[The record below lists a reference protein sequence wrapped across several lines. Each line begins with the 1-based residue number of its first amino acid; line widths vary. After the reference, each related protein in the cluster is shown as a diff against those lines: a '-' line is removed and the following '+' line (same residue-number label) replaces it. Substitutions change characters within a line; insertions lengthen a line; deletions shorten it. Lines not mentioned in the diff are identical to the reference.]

1 MDIIKIIGI
10 GLISLIIIII
20 VKQYRPEFVIYV
32 SIIAGAIILML
43 IMDKVSSI
51 INLLTA
57 LSNKTVVNNEFLT
70 LLIKITGIAFLTEFS
85 VSLCKDSGETAI
97 ANKIDIGG
105 KVIIISMSIPIIASL
120 LETIIKI
127 LLLLIIICIQTIS
140 LAQTETIEQS
150 EILESQQKT
159 LNISSFIE
167 EAKKYSSNVYKDIDF
182 NGLFNSAITGNINN
196 KTIINNILKILGKEI
211 VGSVAVIGS
220 IILIIIIHSIFK
232 SLSEGLENKTISQ
245 ITYYI
250 QYILIVTLIMT
261 NFSNILIMIKESI
274 QNLVGF
280 MNNLIPILITLMLTT
295 GNIVS
300 ANLMQPIILFIIT
313 FIGNFITTII
323 IPLVL
328 IATALGIIS
337 KISDKIQI
345 DKLSKFL
352 KSSVVWILGVI
363 LTIFVGLISVE
374 GSLSSSVDG
383 ITAKTT
389 KAAVSSFIP
398 VVGKILRR
406 CSRYS
411 NRL

>member
-1 MDIIKIIGI
+1 M
-10 GLISLIIIII
+10 
-20 VKQYRPEFVIYV
+20 
-32 SIIAGAIILML
+32 
-43 IMDKVSSI
+43 
-51 INLLTA
+51 
-57 LSNKTVVNNEFLT
+57 
-70 LLIKITGIAFLTEFS
+70 
-85 VSLCKDSGETAI
+85 
-97 ANKIDIGG
+97 
-105 KVIIISMSIPIIASL
+105 
-120 LETIIKI
+120 
-127 LLLLIIICIQTIS
+127 LLLIIICIPTIS

-182 NGLFNSAITGNINN
+182 NELFNSAITGNINN
-196 KTIINNILKILGKEI
+196 KTIINDILKILGKEI

>member
-1 MDIIKIIGI
+1 MK
-10 GLISLIIIII
+10 
-20 VKQYRPEFVIYV
+20 
-32 SIIAGAIILML
+32 
-43 IMDKVSSI
+43 
-51 INLLTA
+51 
-57 LSNKTVVNNEFLT
+57 
-70 LLIKITGIAFLTEFS
+70 
-85 VSLCKDSGETAI
+85 
-97 ANKIDIGG
+97 
-105 KVIIISMSIPIIASL
+105 
-120 LETIIKI
+120 IKI
-127 LLLLIIICIQTIS
+127 LLWLIIICIPTIS

-182 NGLFNSAITGNINN
+182 NELFNSAITGNINN
-196 KTIINNILKILGKEI
+196 KTIINDILKILGKEI

-261 NFSNILIMIKESI
+261 NFSNILIMIKDSI

>member
-1 MDIIKIIGI
+1 MK
-10 GLISLIIIII
+10 
-20 VKQYRPEFVIYV
+20 
-32 SIIAGAIILML
+32 
-43 IMDKVSSI
+43 
-51 INLLTA
+51 
-57 LSNKTVVNNEFLT
+57 
-70 LLIKITGIAFLTEFS
+70 
-85 VSLCKDSGETAI
+85 
-97 ANKIDIGG
+97 
-105 KVIIISMSIPIIASL
+105 
-120 LETIIKI
+120 IKI
-127 LLLLIIICIQTIS
+127 LLLLIIICIPTIS

-182 NGLFNSAITGNINN
+182 NELFNSAITGNINN
-196 KTIINNILKILGKEI
+196 KTIINDILKILGKEI

-389 KAAVSSFIP
+389 KVAVSSFIP

>member
-1 MDIIKIIGI
+1 MK
-10 GLISLIIIII
+10 
-20 VKQYRPEFVIYV
+20 
-32 SIIAGAIILML
+32 
-43 IMDKVSSI
+43 
-51 INLLTA
+51 
-57 LSNKTVVNNEFLT
+57 
-70 LLIKITGIAFLTEFS
+70 
-85 VSLCKDSGETAI
+85 
-97 ANKIDIGG
+97 
-105 KVIIISMSIPIIASL
+105 
-120 LETIIKI
+120 IKI
-127 LLLLIIICIQTIS
+127 LLLLIIICIPTIS

-182 NGLFNSAITGNINN
+182 NELFNSAITGNINS
-196 KTIINNILKILGKEI
+196 KTIINDILKILGKEI

>member
-1 MDIIKIIGI
+1 MK
-10 GLISLIIIII
+10 
-20 VKQYRPEFVIYV
+20 
-32 SIIAGAIILML
+32 
-43 IMDKVSSI
+43 
-51 INLLTA
+51 
-57 LSNKTVVNNEFLT
+57 
-70 LLIKITGIAFLTEFS
+70 
-85 VSLCKDSGETAI
+85 
-97 ANKIDIGG
+97 
-105 KVIIISMSIPIIASL
+105 
-120 LETIIKI
+120 IKI
-127 LLLLIIICIQTIS
+127 LLLLIIICIPTIS

-150 EILESQQKT
+150 EILESQQET

-167 EAKKYSSNVYKDIDF
+167 EAKKYSSNIYKDIDF
-182 NGLFNSAITGNINN
+182 NELFNLAITGNINN
-196 KTIINNILKILGKEI
+196 KTIINDILKILGKEI

-250 QYILIVTLIMT
+250 QYILIITLIMT

>member
-1 MDIIKIIGI
+1 MK
-10 GLISLIIIII
+10 
-20 VKQYRPEFVIYV
+20 
-32 SIIAGAIILML
+32 
-43 IMDKVSSI
+43 
-51 INLLTA
+51 
-57 LSNKTVVNNEFLT
+57 
-70 LLIKITGIAFLTEFS
+70 
-85 VSLCKDSGETAI
+85 
-97 ANKIDIGG
+97 
-105 KVIIISMSIPIIASL
+105 
-120 LETIIKI
+120 IKI

-182 NGLFNSAITGNINN
+182 NELFNLAITGNINN

-300 ANLMQPIILFIIT
+300 ANLIQPIILFIIT

>member
-1 MDIIKIIGI
+1 MK
-10 GLISLIIIII
+10 
-20 VKQYRPEFVIYV
+20 
-32 SIIAGAIILML
+32 
-43 IMDKVSSI
+43 
-51 INLLTA
+51 
-57 LSNKTVVNNEFLT
+57 
-70 LLIKITGIAFLTEFS
+70 
-85 VSLCKDSGETAI
+85 
-97 ANKIDIGG
+97 
-105 KVIIISMSIPIIASL
+105 
-120 LETIIKI
+120 IKI

-150 EILESQQKT
+150 EILESQQET

-167 EAKKYSSNVYKDIDF
+167 EAKKYSANVYKDIDF
-182 NGLFNSAITGNINN
+182 NELFNLAITGNINN

>member
-1 MDIIKIIGI
+1 MK
-10 GLISLIIIII
+10 
-20 VKQYRPEFVIYV
+20 
-32 SIIAGAIILML
+32 
-43 IMDKVSSI
+43 
-51 INLLTA
+51 
-57 LSNKTVVNNEFLT
+57 
-70 LLIKITGIAFLTEFS
+70 
-85 VSLCKDSGETAI
+85 
-97 ANKIDIGG
+97 
-105 KVIIISMSIPIIASL
+105 
-120 LETIIKI
+120 IKI

-150 EILESQQKT
+150 EILESQQET

-167 EAKKYSSNVYKDIDF
+167 EAKKYSANVYKDIDF
-182 NGLFNSAITGNINN
+182 NELFNSAITGNINN
-196 KTIINNILKILGKEI
+196 KTIINDILKILGKEI

>member
-1 MDIIKIIGI
+1 MK
-10 GLISLIIIII
+10 
-20 VKQYRPEFVIYV
+20 
-32 SIIAGAIILML
+32 
-43 IMDKVSSI
+43 
-51 INLLTA
+51 
-57 LSNKTVVNNEFLT
+57 
-70 LLIKITGIAFLTEFS
+70 
-85 VSLCKDSGETAI
+85 
-97 ANKIDIGG
+97 
-105 KVIIISMSIPIIASL
+105 
-120 LETIIKI
+120 IKI
-127 LLLLIIICIQTIS
+127 LLLLIIICIPTIS

-182 NGLFNSAITGNINN
+182 NELFNLAITGNINN
-196 KTIINNILKILGKEI
+196 KTIINDILKILGKEI

-250 QYILIVTLIMT
+250 QYILIVTLIMK

>member
-1 MDIIKIIGI
+1 MK
-10 GLISLIIIII
+10 
-20 VKQYRPEFVIYV
+20 
-32 SIIAGAIILML
+32 
-43 IMDKVSSI
+43 
-51 INLLTA
+51 
-57 LSNKTVVNNEFLT
+57 
-70 LLIKITGIAFLTEFS
+70 
-85 VSLCKDSGETAI
+85 
-97 ANKIDIGG
+97 
-105 KVIIISMSIPIIASL
+105 
-120 LETIIKI
+120 IKI
-127 LLLLIIICIQTIS
+127 LLLLIIICIPTIS

-182 NGLFNSAITGNINN
+182 NELFNSAITGNINN
-196 KTIINNILKILGKEI
+196 KTIINDILKILGKEI

-406 CSRYS
+406 CSRDS

>member
-1 MDIIKIIGI
+1 MK
-10 GLISLIIIII
+10 
-20 VKQYRPEFVIYV
+20 
-32 SIIAGAIILML
+32 
-43 IMDKVSSI
+43 
-51 INLLTA
+51 
-57 LSNKTVVNNEFLT
+57 
-70 LLIKITGIAFLTEFS
+70 
-85 VSLCKDSGETAI
+85 
-97 ANKIDIGG
+97 
-105 KVIIISMSIPIIASL
+105 
-120 LETIIKI
+120 IKI

-150 EILESQQKT
+150 EILESQQET

-182 NGLFNSAITGNINN
+182 NELFNLAITGNINN
-196 KTIINNILKILGKEI
+196 KTIINNILKILDKEI

-300 ANLMQPIILFIIT
+300 ANLIQPIILFIIT

>member
-1 MDIIKIIGI
+1 MK
-10 GLISLIIIII
+10 
-20 VKQYRPEFVIYV
+20 
-32 SIIAGAIILML
+32 
-43 IMDKVSSI
+43 
-51 INLLTA
+51 
-57 LSNKTVVNNEFLT
+57 
-70 LLIKITGIAFLTEFS
+70 
-85 VSLCKDSGETAI
+85 
-97 ANKIDIGG
+97 
-105 KVIIISMSIPIIASL
+105 
-120 LETIIKI
+120 IKI
-127 LLLLIIICIQTIS
+127 LLLLIIICIPTIS

-150 EILESQQKT
+150 EILESQQET

-167 EAKKYSSNVYKDIDF
+167 EAKKYSANVYKDIDF
-182 NGLFNSAITGNINN
+182 NELFNLAITGNINN
-196 KTIINNILKILGKEI
+196 KTIINDILKILGKEI

-300 ANLMQPIILFIIT
+300 ANLIQPIILFIIT

>member
-1 MDIIKIIGI
+1 MK
-10 GLISLIIIII
+10 
-20 VKQYRPEFVIYV
+20 
-32 SIIAGAIILML
+32 
-43 IMDKVSSI
+43 
-51 INLLTA
+51 
-57 LSNKTVVNNEFLT
+57 
-70 LLIKITGIAFLTEFS
+70 
-85 VSLCKDSGETAI
+85 
-97 ANKIDIGG
+97 
-105 KVIIISMSIPIIASL
+105 
-120 LETIIKI
+120 IKI
-127 LLLLIIICIQTIS
+127 LLLLIIICIPTIS
-140 LAQTETIEQS
+140 ITQTETIEQS
-150 EILESQQKT
+150 EILESQQET

-167 EAKKYSSNVYKDIDF
+167 EAKKYSANVYKDIDF
-182 NGLFNSAITGNINN
+182 NELFNLAITGNINN

-300 ANLMQPIILFIIT
+300 ANLIQPIILFIIT

>member
-1 MDIIKIIGI
+1 MK
-10 GLISLIIIII
+10 
-20 VKQYRPEFVIYV
+20 
-32 SIIAGAIILML
+32 
-43 IMDKVSSI
+43 
-51 INLLTA
+51 
-57 LSNKTVVNNEFLT
+57 
-70 LLIKITGIAFLTEFS
+70 
-85 VSLCKDSGETAI
+85 
-97 ANKIDIGG
+97 
-105 KVIIISMSIPIIASL
+105 
-120 LETIIKI
+120 IKI
-127 LLLLIIICIQTIS
+127 LLLLIIICIPTIS

-182 NGLFNSAITGNINN
+182 NELFNLAITGNINN

>member
-1 MDIIKIIGI
+1 MK
-10 GLISLIIIII
+10 
-20 VKQYRPEFVIYV
+20 
-32 SIIAGAIILML
+32 
-43 IMDKVSSI
+43 
-51 INLLTA
+51 
-57 LSNKTVVNNEFLT
+57 
-70 LLIKITGIAFLTEFS
+70 
-85 VSLCKDSGETAI
+85 
-97 ANKIDIGG
+97 
-105 KVIIISMSIPIIASL
+105 
-120 LETIIKI
+120 IKI
-127 LLLLIIICIQTIS
+127 LLLLIIICIPTIS

-196 KTIINNILKILGKEI
+196 KTIINDILKILGKEI

-337 KISDKIQI
+337 KISVKIQI

>member
-1 MDIIKIIGI
+1 MK
-10 GLISLIIIII
+10 
-20 VKQYRPEFVIYV
+20 
-32 SIIAGAIILML
+32 
-43 IMDKVSSI
+43 
-51 INLLTA
+51 
-57 LSNKTVVNNEFLT
+57 
-70 LLIKITGIAFLTEFS
+70 
-85 VSLCKDSGETAI
+85 
-97 ANKIDIGG
+97 
-105 KVIIISMSIPIIASL
+105 
-120 LETIIKI
+120 IKI
-127 LLLLIIICIQTIS
+127 LLLLIIICIPTIS

-182 NGLFNSAITGNINN
+182 NELFNSAITGNINN
-196 KTIINNILKILGKEI
+196 KTIINDILKILGKEI

-300 ANLMQPIILFIIT
+300 ANLIQPIILFIIT

>member
-1 MDIIKIIGI
+1 MK
-10 GLISLIIIII
+10 
-20 VKQYRPEFVIYV
+20 
-32 SIIAGAIILML
+32 
-43 IMDKVSSI
+43 
-51 INLLTA
+51 
-57 LSNKTVVNNEFLT
+57 
-70 LLIKITGIAFLTEFS
+70 
-85 VSLCKDSGETAI
+85 
-97 ANKIDIGG
+97 
-105 KVIIISMSIPIIASL
+105 
-120 LETIIKI
+120 IKI

-150 EILESQQKT
+150 EILESQQET

-182 NGLFNSAITGNINN
+182 NELFNLAITGNINN

>member
-1 MDIIKIIGI
+1 MK
-10 GLISLIIIII
+10 
-20 VKQYRPEFVIYV
+20 
-32 SIIAGAIILML
+32 
-43 IMDKVSSI
+43 
-51 INLLTA
+51 
-57 LSNKTVVNNEFLT
+57 
-70 LLIKITGIAFLTEFS
+70 
-85 VSLCKDSGETAI
+85 
-97 ANKIDIGG
+97 
-105 KVIIISMSIPIIASL
+105 
-120 LETIIKI
+120 IKI
-127 LLLLIIICIQTIS
+127 LLLLIIICIPTIS

-182 NGLFNSAITGNINN
+182 NELFNSAITGNINN
-196 KTIINNILKILGKEI
+196 KTIINDILKILGKEI

>member
-1 MDIIKIIGI
+1 MK
-10 GLISLIIIII
+10 
-20 VKQYRPEFVIYV
+20 
-32 SIIAGAIILML
+32 
-43 IMDKVSSI
+43 
-51 INLLTA
+51 
-57 LSNKTVVNNEFLT
+57 
-70 LLIKITGIAFLTEFS
+70 
-85 VSLCKDSGETAI
+85 
-97 ANKIDIGG
+97 
-105 KVIIISMSIPIIASL
+105 
-120 LETIIKI
+120 IKI
-127 LLLLIIICIQTIS
+127 LLLLIIICIPTIS

-167 EAKKYSSNVYKDIDF
+167 EAKKYSANVYKDIDF
-182 NGLFNSAITGNINN
+182 NELFNLAITGNINN

-300 ANLMQPIILFIIT
+300 ANLIQPIILFIIT

>member
-1 MDIIKIIGI
+1 MK
-10 GLISLIIIII
+10 
-20 VKQYRPEFVIYV
+20 
-32 SIIAGAIILML
+32 
-43 IMDKVSSI
+43 
-51 INLLTA
+51 
-57 LSNKTVVNNEFLT
+57 
-70 LLIKITGIAFLTEFS
+70 
-85 VSLCKDSGETAI
+85 
-97 ANKIDIGG
+97 
-105 KVIIISMSIPIIASL
+105 
-120 LETIIKI
+120 IKI
-127 LLLLIIICIQTIS
+127 LLLLIIICIPTIS

-196 KTIINNILKILGKEI
+196 KTIINDILKILGKEI

>member
-1 MDIIKIIGI
+1 MK
-10 GLISLIIIII
+10 
-20 VKQYRPEFVIYV
+20 
-32 SIIAGAIILML
+32 
-43 IMDKVSSI
+43 
-51 INLLTA
+51 
-57 LSNKTVVNNEFLT
+57 
-70 LLIKITGIAFLTEFS
+70 
-85 VSLCKDSGETAI
+85 
-97 ANKIDIGG
+97 
-105 KVIIISMSIPIIASL
+105 
-120 LETIIKI
+120 IKI

-140 LAQTETIEQS
+140 LAQAETIEQS
-150 EILESQQKT
+150 EILESQQET

-167 EAKKYSSNVYKDIDF
+167 EAKKYSANVYKDIDF
-182 NGLFNSAITGNINN
+182 NELFNLAITGNINN

-300 ANLMQPIILFIIT
+300 ANLIQPIILFIIT

>member
-1 MDIIKIIGI
+1 MK
-10 GLISLIIIII
+10 
-20 VKQYRPEFVIYV
+20 
-32 SIIAGAIILML
+32 
-43 IMDKVSSI
+43 
-51 INLLTA
+51 
-57 LSNKTVVNNEFLT
+57 
-70 LLIKITGIAFLTEFS
+70 
-85 VSLCKDSGETAI
+85 
-97 ANKIDIGG
+97 
-105 KVIIISMSIPIIASL
+105 
-120 LETIIKI
+120 IKI

-167 EAKKYSSNVYKDIDF
+167 EAKKYSSNIYKDIDF
-182 NGLFNSAITGNINN
+182 NELFNLAITGNINN

-250 QYILIVTLIMT
+250 QYILIITLIMT

-300 ANLMQPIILFIIT
+300 ANLIQPIILFIIT

>member
-1 MDIIKIIGI
+1 MK
-10 GLISLIIIII
+10 
-20 VKQYRPEFVIYV
+20 
-32 SIIAGAIILML
+32 
-43 IMDKVSSI
+43 
-51 INLLTA
+51 
-57 LSNKTVVNNEFLT
+57 
-70 LLIKITGIAFLTEFS
+70 
-85 VSLCKDSGETAI
+85 
-97 ANKIDIGG
+97 
-105 KVIIISMSIPIIASL
+105 
-120 LETIIKI
+120 IKI
-127 LLLLIIICIQTIS
+127 LLLLIIICIPTIS

-167 EAKKYSSNVYKDIDF
+167 EAKKYPSNVYKDIDF
-182 NGLFNSAITGNINN
+182 NELFNSAITGNINN
-196 KTIINNILKILGKEI
+196 KTIINDILKILGKEI

>member
-1 MDIIKIIGI
+1 MK
-10 GLISLIIIII
+10 
-20 VKQYRPEFVIYV
+20 
-32 SIIAGAIILML
+32 
-43 IMDKVSSI
+43 
-51 INLLTA
+51 
-57 LSNKTVVNNEFLT
+57 
-70 LLIKITGIAFLTEFS
+70 
-85 VSLCKDSGETAI
+85 
-97 ANKIDIGG
+97 
-105 KVIIISMSIPIIASL
+105 
-120 LETIIKI
+120 IKI
-127 LLLLIIICIQTIS
+127 LLLLIIICIPTIS

-182 NGLFNSAITGNINN
+182 NELFNLAITGNINN
-196 KTIINNILKILGKEI
+196 KTIINDILKILGKEI

-280 MNNLIPILITLMLTT
+280 SNTLIPILITLMLAT
-295 GNIVS
+295 GSITS
-300 ANLMQPIILFIIT
+300 AGVIQPILMFIIT
-313 FIGNFITTII
+313 FIGNMISSILLPI
-323 IPLVL
+323 VLV
-328 IATALGIIS
+328 ATALSIIS
-337 KISDKIQI
+337 KVSDKVQI

>member
-1 MDIIKIIGI
+1 MK
-10 GLISLIIIII
+10 
-20 VKQYRPEFVIYV
+20 
-32 SIIAGAIILML
+32 
-43 IMDKVSSI
+43 
-51 INLLTA
+51 
-57 LSNKTVVNNEFLT
+57 
-70 LLIKITGIAFLTEFS
+70 
-85 VSLCKDSGETAI
+85 
-97 ANKIDIGG
+97 
-105 KVIIISMSIPIIASL
+105 
-120 LETIIKI
+120 IKI

-167 EAKKYSSNVYKDIDF
+167 EAKKYSANVYKDIDF

-196 KTIINNILKILGKEI
+196 KTIINDILKILGKEI

-300 ANLMQPIILFIIT
+300 ANLIQPIILFIIT

-363 LTIFVGLISVE
+363 RTIFVGLISVE

>member
-1 MDIIKIIGI
+1 MK
-10 GLISLIIIII
+10 
-20 VKQYRPEFVIYV
+20 
-32 SIIAGAIILML
+32 
-43 IMDKVSSI
+43 
-51 INLLTA
+51 
-57 LSNKTVVNNEFLT
+57 
-70 LLIKITGIAFLTEFS
+70 
-85 VSLCKDSGETAI
+85 
-97 ANKIDIGG
+97 
-105 KVIIISMSIPIIASL
+105 
-120 LETIIKI
+120 IKI
-127 LLLLIIICIQTIS
+127 LLLLIIICIPTIS

-182 NGLFNSAITGNINN
+182 NELFNSAITGNINN
-196 KTIINNILKILGKEI
+196 KTIINDILKILGKEI

-389 KAAVSSFIP
+389 KTAVSSFIP

>member
-1 MDIIKIIGI
+1 MK
-10 GLISLIIIII
+10 
-20 VKQYRPEFVIYV
+20 
-32 SIIAGAIILML
+32 
-43 IMDKVSSI
+43 
-51 INLLTA
+51 
-57 LSNKTVVNNEFLT
+57 
-70 LLIKITGIAFLTEFS
+70 
-85 VSLCKDSGETAI
+85 
-97 ANKIDIGG
+97 
-105 KVIIISMSIPIIASL
+105 
-120 LETIIKI
+120 IKI
-127 LLLLIIICIQTIS
+127 LLLLIIICIPTIS

-196 KTIINNILKILGKEI
+196 KTIINDILKILGKEI

-323 IPLVL
+323 IPLIL

>member
-1 MDIIKIIGI
+1 MK
-10 GLISLIIIII
+10 
-20 VKQYRPEFVIYV
+20 
-32 SIIAGAIILML
+32 
-43 IMDKVSSI
+43 
-51 INLLTA
+51 
-57 LSNKTVVNNEFLT
+57 
-70 LLIKITGIAFLTEFS
+70 
-85 VSLCKDSGETAI
+85 
-97 ANKIDIGG
+97 
-105 KVIIISMSIPIIASL
+105 
-120 LETIIKI
+120 IKI

-150 EILESQQKT
+150 EILESQQET

-182 NGLFNSAITGNINN
+182 NELFNLAITGNINN
-196 KTIINNILKILGKEI
+196 KTIINDILKILGKEI

>member
-1 MDIIKIIGI
+1 M
-10 GLISLIIIII
+10 
-20 VKQYRPEFVIYV
+20 
-32 SIIAGAIILML
+32 
-43 IMDKVSSI
+43 
-51 INLLTA
+51 
-57 LSNKTVVNNEFLT
+57 
-70 LLIKITGIAFLTEFS
+70 
-85 VSLCKDSGETAI
+85 
-97 ANKIDIGG
+97 
-105 KVIIISMSIPIIASL
+105 
-120 LETIIKI
+120 
-127 LLLLIIICIQTIS
+127 
-140 LAQTETIEQS
+140 
-150 EILESQQKT
+150 
-159 LNISSFIE
+159 
-167 EAKKYSSNVYKDIDF
+167 
-182 NGLFNSAITGNINN
+182 FNSAITGNINN
-196 KTIINNILKILGKEI
+196 KTIINDILKILGKEI

-232 SLSEGLENKTISQ
+232 SLSEGLENKTNSQ

>member
-1 MDIIKIIGI
+1 MK
-10 GLISLIIIII
+10 
-20 VKQYRPEFVIYV
+20 
-32 SIIAGAIILML
+32 
-43 IMDKVSSI
+43 
-51 INLLTA
+51 
-57 LSNKTVVNNEFLT
+57 
-70 LLIKITGIAFLTEFS
+70 
-85 VSLCKDSGETAI
+85 
-97 ANKIDIGG
+97 
-105 KVIIISMSIPIIASL
+105 
-120 LETIIKI
+120 IKI

-150 EILESQQKT
+150 EILESQQET

-167 EAKKYSSNVYKDIDF
+167 EAKKYSANVYKDIDF
-182 NGLFNSAITGNINN
+182 NELFNLAITGNINN
-196 KTIINNILKILGKEI
+196 KTIINDILKILGKEI

>member
-1 MDIIKIIGI
+1 MK
-10 GLISLIIIII
+10 
-20 VKQYRPEFVIYV
+20 
-32 SIIAGAIILML
+32 
-43 IMDKVSSI
+43 
-51 INLLTA
+51 
-57 LSNKTVVNNEFLT
+57 
-70 LLIKITGIAFLTEFS
+70 
-85 VSLCKDSGETAI
+85 
-97 ANKIDIGG
+97 
-105 KVIIISMSIPIIASL
+105 
-120 LETIIKI
+120 IKI

-182 NGLFNSAITGNINN
+182 NELFNLAITGNINN
-196 KTIINNILKILGKEI
+196 KTIINDILKILGKEI

-300 ANLMQPIILFIIT
+300 ANLIQPIILFIIT

>member
-1 MDIIKIIGI
+1 MK
-10 GLISLIIIII
+10 
-20 VKQYRPEFVIYV
+20 
-32 SIIAGAIILML
+32 
-43 IMDKVSSI
+43 
-51 INLLTA
+51 
-57 LSNKTVVNNEFLT
+57 
-70 LLIKITGIAFLTEFS
+70 
-85 VSLCKDSGETAI
+85 
-97 ANKIDIGG
+97 
-105 KVIIISMSIPIIASL
+105 
-120 LETIIKI
+120 IKI

-150 EILESQQKT
+150 EILESQQET

-182 NGLFNSAITGNINN
+182 NELFNSAITGNINN
-196 KTIINNILKILGKEI
+196 KTIINDILKILGKEI

-300 ANLMQPIILFIIT
+300 ANLIQPIILFIIT

>member
-1 MDIIKIIGI
+1 M
-10 GLISLIIIII
+10 
-20 VKQYRPEFVIYV
+20 V
-32 SIIAGAIILML
+32 
-43 IMDKVSSI
+43 
-51 INLLTA
+51 
-57 LSNKTVVNNEFLT
+57 
-70 LLIKITGIAFLTEFS
+70 
-85 VSLCKDSGETAI
+85 
-97 ANKIDIGG
+97 
-105 KVIIISMSIPIIASL
+105 
-120 LETIIKI
+120 
-127 LLLLIIICIQTIS
+127 
-140 LAQTETIEQS
+140 
-150 EILESQQKT
+150 
-159 LNISSFIE
+159 
-167 EAKKYSSNVYKDIDF
+167 
-182 NGLFNSAITGNINN
+182 
-196 KTIINNILKILGKEI
+196 NNILKILGKEI

-300 ANLMQPIILFIIT
+300 ANLIQPIILFIIT

>member
-1 MDIIKIIGI
+1 MK
-10 GLISLIIIII
+10 
-20 VKQYRPEFVIYV
+20 
-32 SIIAGAIILML
+32 
-43 IMDKVSSI
+43 
-51 INLLTA
+51 
-57 LSNKTVVNNEFLT
+57 
-70 LLIKITGIAFLTEFS
+70 
-85 VSLCKDSGETAI
+85 
-97 ANKIDIGG
+97 
-105 KVIIISMSIPIIASL
+105 
-120 LETIIKI
+120 IKI

-150 EILESQQKT
+150 EILESQQET

-167 EAKKYSSNVYKDIDF
+167 EAKKYSANVYKDIDF
-182 NGLFNSAITGNINN
+182 NELFNLAITGNINN
-196 KTIINNILKILGKEI
+196 KTIINDILKILGKEI

-300 ANLMQPIILFIIT
+300 ANLIQPIILFIIT

>member
-1 MDIIKIIGI
+1 MK
-10 GLISLIIIII
+10 
-20 VKQYRPEFVIYV
+20 
-32 SIIAGAIILML
+32 
-43 IMDKVSSI
+43 
-51 INLLTA
+51 
-57 LSNKTVVNNEFLT
+57 
-70 LLIKITGIAFLTEFS
+70 
-85 VSLCKDSGETAI
+85 
-97 ANKIDIGG
+97 
-105 KVIIISMSIPIIASL
+105 
-120 LETIIKI
+120 IKI
-127 LLLLIIICIQTIS
+127 LLLLIIICIPTIS

-167 EAKKYSSNVYKDIDF
+167 EAKKYSSNIYKDIDF
-182 NGLFNSAITGNINN
+182 NELFNLAITGNINN
-196 KTIINNILKILGKEI
+196 KTIINDILKILGKEI

-250 QYILIVTLIMT
+250 QYILIITLIMT

>member
-1 MDIIKIIGI
+1 MK
-10 GLISLIIIII
+10 
-20 VKQYRPEFVIYV
+20 
-32 SIIAGAIILML
+32 
-43 IMDKVSSI
+43 
-51 INLLTA
+51 
-57 LSNKTVVNNEFLT
+57 
-70 LLIKITGIAFLTEFS
+70 
-85 VSLCKDSGETAI
+85 
-97 ANKIDIGG
+97 
-105 KVIIISMSIPIIASL
+105 
-120 LETIIKI
+120 IKI

-150 EILESQQKT
+150 EILESQQET

-167 EAKKYSSNVYKDIDF
+167 EAKKYSANVYKDIDF
-182 NGLFNSAITGNINN
+182 NELFNLAITGNINN

-300 ANLMQPIILFIIT
+300 ANLIQPIILFIIT

>member
-1 MDIIKIIGI
+1 MK
-10 GLISLIIIII
+10 
-20 VKQYRPEFVIYV
+20 
-32 SIIAGAIILML
+32 
-43 IMDKVSSI
+43 
-51 INLLTA
+51 
-57 LSNKTVVNNEFLT
+57 
-70 LLIKITGIAFLTEFS
+70 
-85 VSLCKDSGETAI
+85 
-97 ANKIDIGG
+97 
-105 KVIIISMSIPIIASL
+105 
-120 LETIIKI
+120 IKI

-150 EILESQQKT
+150 EILESQQET

-182 NGLFNSAITGNINN
+182 NELFNLAITGNINN

-300 ANLMQPIILFIIT
+300 ANLIQPIILFIIT

>member
-1 MDIIKIIGI
+1 MK
-10 GLISLIIIII
+10 
-20 VKQYRPEFVIYV
+20 
-32 SIIAGAIILML
+32 
-43 IMDKVSSI
+43 
-51 INLLTA
+51 
-57 LSNKTVVNNEFLT
+57 
-70 LLIKITGIAFLTEFS
+70 
-85 VSLCKDSGETAI
+85 
-97 ANKIDIGG
+97 
-105 KVIIISMSIPIIASL
+105 
-120 LETIIKI
+120 IKI
-127 LLLLIIICIQTIS
+127 LLLLIIICIPTIS

-159 LNISSFIE
+159 LNIASFIE

-182 NGLFNSAITGNINN
+182 NELFNSAITGNINN
-196 KTIINNILKILGKEI
+196 KTIINDILKILGKEI

>member
-1 MDIIKIIGI
+1 MK
-10 GLISLIIIII
+10 
-20 VKQYRPEFVIYV
+20 
-32 SIIAGAIILML
+32 
-43 IMDKVSSI
+43 
-51 INLLTA
+51 
-57 LSNKTVVNNEFLT
+57 
-70 LLIKITGIAFLTEFS
+70 
-85 VSLCKDSGETAI
+85 
-97 ANKIDIGG
+97 
-105 KVIIISMSIPIIASL
+105 
-120 LETIIKI
+120 IKI
-127 LLLLIIICIQTIS
+127 LLLLIIICIPTIS

-167 EAKKYSSNVYKDIDF
+167 KAKKYSSNVYKDIDF
-182 NGLFNSAITGNINN
+182 NELFNSAITGNINN
-196 KTIINNILKILGKEI
+196 KTIINDILKILGKEI